1 MGEGPYNLRQAR
13 LRHGWSQEQAIVRF
27 ESIARVLAVEVPAR
41 SSLRT
46 LLSMFENNR
55 RAVPGQY
62 RPVFRELYRATDD
75 ELGISPST
83 AHASLPVPPAL
94 PTELPEHASSEI
106 LSYLSNVLAEHVK
119 ADAVM
124 GPRYLVPAVQSPMP
138 FRRAWSQLANFGWL
152 SSLGHHPGY

>member
-1 MGEGPYNLRQAR
+1 MAHTSTPEAAMGEGPDNLRQAR
-13 LRHGWSQEQAIVRF
+13 LRRGWSQEQTIVRF

-75 ELGISPST
+75 ELGISPS
-83 AHASLPVPPAL
+83 AARASLPVPPAA
-94 PTELPEHASSEI
+94 HAVAGGGCQA
-106 LSYLSNVLAEHVK
+106 Y
-119 ADAVM
+119 
-124 GPRYLVPAVQSPMP
+124 PA
-138 FRRAWSQLANFGWL
+138 
-152 SSLGHHPGY
+152 